1 MCKPIEYSVSVN
13 IQYML
18 FHFYSIKK
26 AENAAML
33 TFIHSEVLL
42 SKCYISNTIKNSI
55 LQYEVSKVKGCI
67 HNIILFSAVFYY

>member
-1 MCKPIEYSVSVN
+1 
-13 IQYML
+13 
-18 FHFYSIKK
+18 
-26 AENAAML
+26 ML
-33 TFIHSEVLL
+33 TFIHFEVLL